1 MKTKSEVL
9 LYTTIIV
16 GVTVT
21 LASTDAFEAF
31 YNFSRNYEDIEL
43 DELVLVIPSLVI
55 CLAIHSYIRTRRLN
69 REMTLRRKAERES
82 KKAYRFYKA
91 FMGRMGHDMR
101 TPLNG
106 IIGMLQLVPLADSEE
121 EKQEYLDLA
130 LSSAKNLNLLLS
142 DILSVSSLRKGEKPE
157 PRPFDLRKTMHG
169 ILDLTRPM
177 AEDKGLSIEMNISD
191 SIPEN
196 VNSFEGPLR
205 QILMNVL
212 GNAIRYSPQGTI
224 RINAEHV
231 HEKNSGGYLSLAV
244 EDEGPGIP
252 ESERE
257 KIFEP
262 YVQGAIA
269 SAGGSGLGLSIV
281 KRIIKLVDGK
291 IRVLDGKNG
300 KGARFEVD
308 IPAPAA

>member
-21 LASTDAFEAF
+21 LVSTDAFEAF
-31 YNFSRNYEDIEL
+31 YNFSRNYEDIDL

-69 REMTLRRKAERES
+69 REMTLRRKAEEETN
-82 KKAYRFYKA
+82 KAYRFYKS
-91 FMGRMGHDMR
+91 FMARIGHDMR

-106 IIGMLQLVPLADSEE
+106 VIGMLQLAPLAESEK

-142 DILSVSSLRKGEKPE
+142 DILGISNLRRGSKPE
-157 PRPFDLRKTMHG
+157 PKPFDLRKTLNG
-169 ILDLTRPM
+169 VVDLSKPI
-177 AEDKGLSIEMNISD
+177 AKDKGLSIEMNISD

-205 QILMNVL
+205 QILMNIL

-224 RINAEHV
+224 RISAEHV
-231 HEKNSGGYLSLAV
+231 QKQNFEEYLSLAV

-300 KGARFEVD
+300 KGARFEID
-308 IPAPAA
+308 MPATPA